1 MVRNWLVHLLGPFLI
16 STSLVV
22 VLAGQKWRIKPKYLA
37 TLSAAL
43 AVTVLMGL
51 VLNSPWIGTVMVSAM
66 VGVAFRYW

>member
-22 VLAGQKWRIKPKYLA
+22 VLAGQKWRVKPKYLA
-37 TLSAAL
+37 TLGAAL

>member
-1 MVRNWLVHLLGPFLI
+1 MVQYWLVHLLGPFLI
-16 STSLVV
+16 STSLVI

-37 TLSAAL
+37 TLGAAL
-43 AVTVLMGL
+43 AVTVLGL